1 MEYDGLH
8 SANTAESMRPRS
20 SDDAPAGVDNFIC
33 LKDGHGDDCNGQLV
47 INDWNDA
54 KFGADG
60 RSIIPHGPNFEKN
73 GFVDVEI
80 RYYGSDGSQG
90 GKHMKSLTIAGKT
103 WNINNEGSGSAVKT
117 VRLSGSG
124 DVIAKEVMSLT
135 RTQTKK
141 VELKS
146 GVDYGCYFTSSGNT
160 SNVTAEMT
168 KNGTVIGID
177 DLGRGGSKA
186 RNNMIVTVTGGKF
199 RSKDGTDD
207 TGVFGHTPLPSN
219 NSQILWSI
227 PKTDPGSII
236 TQDWNTN
243 DIRFT
248 FTEKS
253 GGHTFEIKG
262 GEVGNVRKSENGRY
276 EGNGVV
282 TKNLKLNTKYV
293 VKASV
298 KGLTGRDDQDRM
310 EQGFTPRLGSQEI
323 PAPYK
328 WHQEWENS
336 LPVGSKWKTIFG
348 DVIGSGGEG
357 GGDLQV
363 GASEGNFISTQKRR
377 NAYVPQN
384 VADFTW
390 KDKQRG
396 EGVWT
401 YELEYEIPWEPPVK
415 TAKDLTRTG
424 TAREGITYSGPY
436 LFSYLERDW
445 GDVMNKYAVSVIES
459 ETQDL
464 SVPND
469 NILGTKI
476 LSWSN
481 VPFEH
486 EGNYEAV
493 FIADDNAK
501 FFIND
506 EEVLVSKQGKF
517 SDDDAVTK
525 IFSIRTAGHY
535 SIRIELENTPTHSPV
550 FFDNPTG
557 VVLEITK
564 PLDIPTYDA
573 DGIINSES
581 WTKNPMGVSAEC
593 IPPPCAKLLDGKG
606 VVDDVIIVDPG
617 NNYPKPPDSTETTSY
632 PVVNEI
638 VGFHTIAPGINYP
651 PDTVA
656 KIDTGIGDPIETPVK
671 LGEFGT
677 ITGIDWPPPE
687 RGPGLPTPP
696 PPVTQWPPVTFGP
709 PTTDSSFG
717 GGMGDQPTTPPAS
730 GTGAAFPPSGV
741 NAKFVPIIRPRVL
754 LPDDIDPTTGL
765 QIPPNRLIQVTDLV
779 GLKQT
784 GWYNGKEYFGAVFY
798 KEGVR
803 YAGYYETAGVLIR
816 VYSTKQES
824 IDSQVT
830 TPPSAILRQG
840 TDVSSNDPRLN
851 IPGTPQ

>member
-1 MEYDGLH
+1 
-8 SANTAESMRPRS
+8 
-20 SDDAPAGVDNFIC
+20 
-33 LKDGHGDDCNGQLV
+33 
-47 INDWNDA
+47 
-54 KFGADG
+54 
-60 RSIIPHGPNFEKN
+60 
-73 GFVDVEI
+73 
-80 RYYGSDGSQG
+80 
-90 GKHMKSLTIAGKT
+90 
-103 WNINNEGSGSAVKT
+103 
-117 VRLSGSG
+117 
-124 DVIAKEVMSLT
+124 
-135 RTQTKK
+135 
-141 VELKS
+141 
-146 GVDYGCYFTSSGNT
+146 
-160 SNVTAEMT
+160 
-168 KNGTVIGID
+168 
-177 DLGRGGSKA
+177 
-186 RNNMIVTVTGGKF
+186 MIVTISQGKF

-227 PKTDPGSII
+227 PKTPKGDII
-236 TQDWNTN
+236 HQDWNTN

-253 GGHTFEIKG
+253 GGHSFEIKG
-262 GEVGNVRKSENGRY
+262 GEVGNVRKNEDGRY
-276 EGNGVV
+276 EGTGVV
-282 TKNLKLNTKYV
+282 TKSLKLNTKYV

-298 KGLTGRDDQDRM
+298 RGLTGRDDQDRM

-348 DVIGSGGEG
+348 DVIGSTGEG

-363 GASEGNFISTQKRR
+363 GASEGTFTSTQKRR

-390 KDKQRG
+390 KDKAKG
-396 EGVWT
+396 EGMWT

-445 GDVMNKYAVSVIES
+445 GAVMNKYAVSVIES

-486 EGNYEAV
+486 EGNYEAI

-517 SDDDAVTK
+517 SDDDAITR

-564 PLDIPTYDA
+564 PLDIATYDA

-606 VVDDVIIVDPG
+606 VVDDVIIIEPG
-617 NNYPKPPDSTETTSY
+617 NKFDQPPGPPESIPYS
-632 PVVNEI
+632 VVNEI
-638 VGFHTIAPGINYP
+638 SGFVITNTGINYP

-671 LGEFGT
+671 LGEFGK
-677 ITGIDWPPPE
+677 ITEISWPPPSTTE
-687 RGPGLPTPP
+687 FSTTPP
-696 PPVTQWPPVTFGP
+696 PPVTQWPNISFGP
-709 PTTDSSFG
+709 PTTESSVG
-717 GGMGDQPTTPPAS
+717 GGIGDQPSAPPAS
-730 GTGAAFPPSGV
+730 GTGAVFPPAGV
-741 NAKFVPIIRPRVL
+741 NASAVPIIRPKVL

-765 QIPPNRLIQVTDLV
+765 QIPPDRLIQVTDLV

-784 GWYNGKEYFGAVFY
+784 GWYNGKEYYGAVFY
-798 KEGVR
+798 KDGVR

>member
-1 MEYDGLH
+1 M
-8 SANTAESMRPRS
+8 
-20 SDDAPAGVDNFIC
+20 
-33 LKDGHGDDCNGQLV
+33 
-47 INDWNDA
+47 
-54 KFGADG
+54 
-60 RSIIPHGPNFEKN
+60 
-73 GFVDVEI
+73 
-80 RYYGSDGSQG
+80 
-90 GKHMKSLTIAGKT
+90 
-103 WNINNEGSGSAVKT
+103 
-117 VRLSGSG
+117 
-124 DVIAKEVMSLT
+124 
-135 RTQTKK
+135 
-141 VELKS
+141 
-146 GVDYGCYFTSSGNT
+146 
-160 SNVTAEMT
+160 
-168 KNGTVIGID
+168 
-177 DLGRGGSKA
+177 
-186 RNNMIVTVTGGKF
+186 
-199 RSKDGTDD
+199 
-207 TGVFGHTPLPSN
+207 
-219 NSQILWSI
+219 
-227 PKTDPGSII
+227 
-236 TQDWNTN
+236 
-243 DIRFT
+243 
-248 FTEKS
+248 
-253 GGHTFEIKG
+253 
-262 GEVGNVRKSENGRY
+262 
-276 EGNGVV
+276 
-282 TKNLKLNTKYV
+282 

-298 KGLTGRDDQDRM
+298 RGLTGRDDQDRM
-310 EQGFTPRLGSQEI
+310 EQGFTPRLGSKEI

-328 WHQEWENS
+328 WLQEWENS

-348 DVIGSGGEG
+348 DVIGSTGEG

-363 GASEGNFISTQKRR
+363 GASEGNFTTTQKRR

-390 KDKQRG
+390 KDKAKG

-401 YELEYEIPWEPPVK
+401 YGLEYEITWEPPVV
-415 TAKDLTRTG
+415 TVKDLTRTG
-424 TAREGITYSGPY
+424 TTREGITYAGPY

-445 GDVMNKYAVSVIES
+445 GSVMNKYAVSVIEK

-469 NILGTKI
+469 NILGTKT
-476 LSWSN
+476 LNWSN

-501 FFIND
+501 FFFND

-517 SDDDAVTK
+517 SDEDAVTR

-593 IPPPCAKLLDGKG
+593 IPPPCSKLLDGKG
-606 VVDDVIIVDPG
+606 VVDDVIIIDPG
-617 NNYPKPPDSTETTSY
+617 NKFVKPPEGETPGSY

-638 VGFHTIAPGINYP
+638 TDFVIVDPGINYP
-651 PDTVA
+651 KDTVA
-656 KIDTGIGDPIETPVK
+656 KVDFGVGDPIETPVE
-671 LGEFGT
+671 LGPFGK
-677 ITGIDWPPPE
+677 ITGISWPPPFVGE
-687 RGPGLPTPP
+687 GTPTLP
-696 PPVTQWPPVTFGP
+696 PPVTQWPNISFGP
-709 PTTDSSFG
+709 PDVGDGFG
-717 GGMGDQPTTPPAS
+717 GGIGGEQRATSEPA
-730 GTGAAFPPSGV
+730 GV
-741 NAKFVPIIRPRVL
+741 NGRAVPVIKPTVL
-754 LPDDIDPTTGL
+754 LPDDINPTTGL
-765 QIPPNRLIQVTDLV
+765 PIPSNQLIQVTDLV

-784 GWYNGKEYFGAVFY
+784 GWYNGKEYYGAVFY
-798 KEGVR
+798 KDGIR

>member
-1 MEYDGLH
+1 
-8 SANTAESMRPRS
+8 MRPRS

-33 LKDGHGDDCNGQLV
+33 LKDGHGDDCNGQIV
-47 INDWNDA
+47 ITNWNDA

-73 GFVDVEI
+73 GFVDVGI
-80 RYYGSDGSQG
+80 RYHGSDGRQAG
-90 GKHMKSLTIAGKT
+90 RHMQSLTIGDKKWT
-103 WNINNEGSGSAVKT
+103 LNNNATQT

-186 RNNMIVTVTGGKF
+186 RNNMIVTCSSGKW
-199 RSKDGTDD
+199 RSSDGTDD

-262 GEVGNVRKSENGRY
+262 GEVGNVRKNEDGRY

-282 TKNLKLNTKYV
+282 TKSLKLNTKYV

-298 KGLTGRDDQDRM
+298 RGLTGRDDQDRM
-310 EQGFTPRLGSQEI
+310 EQGFTKRLGNADI

-336 LPVGSKWKTIFG
+336 LPVGSKWKTIFA
-348 DVIGSGGEG
+348 DVIGSTGEG
-357 GGDLQV
+357 GGDLQL
-363 GASEGNFISTQKRR
+363 GATEGNFTTTQKRR
-377 NAYVPQN
+377 NAYIPQN

-390 KDKQRG
+390 KDKKRG
-396 EGVWT
+396 EGNWT

-445 GDVMNKYAVSVIES
+445 GAVMNKYAVSVIES

-486 EGNYEAV
+486 EGNYEAI

-581 WTKNPMGVSAEC
+581 WTKNPIGVSAEC

-606 VVDDVIIVDPG
+606 VVDDVVIIEPG
-617 NNYPKPPDSTETTSY
+617 NKFDQPPEGETPGAY

-638 VGFHTIAPGINYP
+638 SGFVITSAGTNYP

-656 KIDTGIGDPIETPVK
+656 KIDTGIGDPIETPVT
-671 LGEFGT
+671 LGEFGK
-677 ITGIDWPPPE
+677 ITDISWPPPSTPE
-687 RGPGLPTPP
+687 LSTTPP
-696 PPVTQWPPVTFGP
+696 PSITEWPNISFGP
-709 PTTDSSFG
+709 PSTGTSFG
-717 GGMGDQPTTPPAS
+717 GGIGGGPTAPSAS
-730 GTGAAFPPSGV
+730 STGAVRPPEGQQVFPPSGV
-741 NAKFVPIIRPRVL
+741 NASAVPIIRPRVL